1 MFDTPVDYE
10 SLGKLGSI
18 MGSGGMVVMDD
29 DNCMVDVARYFIEFT
44 HAESCGRC
52 TPCRVG
58 LDKALRM
65 LTRITRGEGREE
77 DLAEL
82 DELGR
87 MIRDTSLCG
96 LGQSAPNSVLTALR
110 HFRHEFEDHIRA
122 KRCRAGVCGELALA
136 PCENSC
142 PLHMN
147 IPRFLEL
154 YKEDRPGGR
163 VRVGDHGQSAAGID
177 RAGLPASV
185 RKPLPPAVCRRTG
198 QHARGAS
205 RHRRTR
211 SC

>member
-1 MFDTPVDYE
+1 
-10 SLGKLGSI
+10 
-18 MGSGGMVVMDD
+18 
-29 DNCMVDVARYFIEFT
+29 
-44 HAESCGRC
+44 
-52 TPCRVG
+52 
-58 LDKALRM
+58 M

-77 DLAEL
+77 DMAEL

-147 IPRFLEL
+147 ILRFLEL
-154 YKEDRPGGR
+154 YKEDRLEDAFESVIMDNP
-163 VRVGDHGQSAAGID
+163 
-177 RAGLPASV
+177 LPASDRTRLPASL
-185 RKPLPPAVCRRTG
+185 RKPLPPAVCR
-198 QHARGAS
+198 
-205 RHRRTR
+205 
-211 SC
+211 